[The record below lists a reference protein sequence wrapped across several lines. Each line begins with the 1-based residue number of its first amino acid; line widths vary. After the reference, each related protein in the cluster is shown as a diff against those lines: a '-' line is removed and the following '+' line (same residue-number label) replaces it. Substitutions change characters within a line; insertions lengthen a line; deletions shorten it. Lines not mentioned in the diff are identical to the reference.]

1 MYGQQPALDTANL
14 DPYGNMK
21 RQIEFREIYITILDK
36 WLQGATSAQVLNH
49 TVGDGLN
56 PVAFL

>member
-1 MYGQQPALDTANL
+1 
-14 DPYGNMK
+14 MK
-21 RQIEFREIYITILDK
+21 RQIEFREVYITILDK

-49 TVGDGLN
+49 QAGDGLN